1 MLYWGIALLGV
12 ALLLLVL
19 EAFIP
24 SGGVI
29 AMVSAVCAVAGV
41 VLMFRVSVSWGLIG
55 LLMVAVLGPIAFF
68 AALNLLP
75 QTPMGRALLG
85 TPSEEELEQKELL
98 EHEAEA
104 RWASMKG
111 REAVAVTDLRPVG
124 EIRLDGTRYEA
135 ASQVGLIE
143 AGSRVVVVSAESGKL
158 RVKAVS

>member
-12 ALLLLVL
+12 AILLLIL

-29 AMVSAVCAVAGV
+29 AMVAGVCAVAGV
-41 VLMFRVSVSWGLIG
+41 VLMFRVSMSWGLIG

-85 TPSEEELEQKELL
+85 TPTEEEIEQKELA
-98 EHEAEA
+98 EHEAETERA
-104 RWASMKG
+104 ALKG
-111 REAVAVTDLRPVG
+111 RDAVAVTDLRPVG
-124 EIRLDGTRYEA
+124 EIKIDGKRFEA
-135 ASQVGLIE
+135 SSQTGLIE
-143 AGSRVVVVSAESGKL
+143 AGATVRIVSVDGGRIRVRVV
-158 RVKAVS
+158 

>member
-12 ALLLLVL
+12 AILLLVL

-29 AMVSAVCAVAGV
+29 AMVSGVCAVAGV

-85 TPSEEELEQKELL
+85 APSDEELEEKELAA
-98 EHEAEA
+98 HDREAK
-104 RWASMKG
+104 WAAMKG

-124 EIRLDGTRYEA
+124 EIRLDGVRHEA

-143 AGSRVVVVSAESGKL
+143 AGTRVVVVSVESGKL
-158 RVKAVS
+158 RVRAIS